1 MTFLSPSLLWFIAAI
16 SIPIAIHLLSRLK
29 QNKVEFSTIRFIKE
43 LETSS
48 IRKVQIQKMI
58 ILLLRV
64 LCIICLVMMMAQPV
78 TQGFMPGWLAAE
90 QDSKLVIV
98 LDNSASM
105 SVKDGERTF
114 LERSKNT
121 AMAIIPLFKDET
133 IITISQTCPPKVVFE
148 GKSNDP
154 KIRNSVRS
162 IRSTASHDNIWQA
175 INNILDDKEIDQ
187 PIKECVVFS
196 DMMYEPDSSFLY
208 GLNNIDEWK
217 FYFVQPKPVFDNLGI
232 LNVSPASRIKTLNQ
246 LVKLDTRVKN
256 SGTLSKPNIPLELV
270 FNDHRVGQVVSE
282 FDTGKEKEFLF
293 QAYPA
298 EVGILNG
305 KIILPRDDYELD
317 NYWHLSM
324 PIMDQI
330 RCSIIGSD
338 ANDISVLEMILRSID
353 PENKFLILETRIQS
367 DLNRLFLDDVDV
379 IVIHNPTGISEQ
391 GTKDINR
398 FLKEGGGVIWF
409 QGGEDKDQFHSD
421 LFTTIGFPELDTVI
435 SAGQGFFNSQIVT
448 ENSDIMNDIHVRN
461 IDKELPEVFKYVRV
475 KLGTQYK
482 THWDL
487 NNNDPLL
494 IEFSKGSG
502 TIFYFSTLLDLR
514 WNDLPIRG
522 MIVPLLYRLLILT
535 GTDEVNTAP
544 VLVDE
549 EKWISIEESK
559 LRNKWEVVSPLGR
572 TEMIV
577 PEYDREGI
585 RITSTNE
592 LGIYQVYSNGEKFTS
607 FPTRLHYNEYL
618 QKRISQDD
626 IESFLNQGQT
636 RWLTI
641 EDDFIDVFSET
652 RQGKSLWKM
661 FLAAALIFL
670 LLETII
676 GRPEPMK
683 MKTKE

>member
-1 MTFLSPSLLWFIAAI
+1 
-16 SIPIAIHLLSRLK
+16 
-29 QNKVEFSTIRFIKE
+29 
-43 LETSS
+43 
-48 IRKVQIQKMI
+48 
-58 ILLLRV
+58 
-64 LCIICLVMMMAQPV
+64 
-78 TQGFMPGWLAAE
+78 
-90 QDSKLVIV
+90 
-98 LDNSASM
+98 
-105 SVKDGERTF
+105 
-114 LERSKNT
+114 
-121 AMAIIPLFKDET
+121 
-133 IITISQTCPPKVVFE
+133 
-148 GKSNDP
+148 
-154 KIRNSVRS
+154 
-162 IRSTASHDNIWQA
+162 
-175 INNILDDKEIDQ
+175 
-187 PIKECVVFS
+187 
-196 DMMYEPDSSFLY
+196 
-208 GLNNIDEWK
+208 
-217 FYFVQPKPVFDNLGI
+217 
-232 LNVSPASRIKTLNQ
+232 
-246 LVKLDTRVKN
+246 
-256 SGTLSKPNIPLELV
+256 
-270 FNDHRVGQVVSE
+270 
-282 FDTGKEKEFLF
+282 
-293 QAYPA
+293 
-298 EVGILNG
+298 
-305 KIILPRDDYELD
+305 
-317 NYWHLSM
+317 
-324 PIMDQI
+324 MDQI

-338 ANDISVLEMILRSID
+338 AKDISVLEMILRSID

-409 QGGEDKDQFHSD
+409 QGAEDKDQFHSD

-461 IDKELPEVFKYVRV
+461 IEKELPEVFKYVRV

-618 QKRISQDD
+618 QKRITQDD
-626 IESFLNQGQT
+626 IASFLNQGQT

-661 FLAAALIFL
+661 FLASALIFL

>member
-1 MTFLSPSLLWFIAAI
+1 MC
-16 SIPIAIHLLSRLK
+16 
-29 QNKVEFSTIRFIKE
+29 IRD
-43 LETSS
+43 
-48 IRKVQIQKMI
+48 R
-58 ILLLRV
+58 
-64 LCIICLVMMMAQPV
+64 
-78 TQGFMPGWLAAE
+78 
-90 QDSKLVIV
+90 
-98 LDNSASM
+98 
-105 SVKDGERTF
+105 
-114 LERSKNT
+114 
-121 AMAIIPLFKDET
+121 
-133 IITISQTCPPKVVFE
+133 
-148 GKSNDP
+148 
-154 KIRNSVRS
+154 
-162 IRSTASHDNIWQA
+162 
-175 INNILDDKEIDQ
+175 
-187 PIKECVVFS
+187 
-196 DMMYEPDSSFLY
+196 
-208 GLNNIDEWK
+208 
-217 FYFVQPKPVFDNLGI
+217 
-232 LNVSPASRIKTLNQ
+232 
-246 LVKLDTRVKN
+246 
-256 SGTLSKPNIPLELV
+256 
-270 FNDHRVGQVVSE
+270 
-282 FDTGKEKEFLF
+282 
-293 QAYPA
+293 
-298 EVGILNG
+298 
-305 KIILPRDDYELD
+305 
-317 NYWHLSM
+317 
-324 PIMDQI
+324 
-330 RCSIIGSD
+330 
-338 ANDISVLEMILRSID
+338 
-353 PENKFLILETRIQS
+353 
-367 DLNRLFLDDVDV
+367 
-379 IVIHNPTGISEQ
+379 
-391 GTKDINR
+391 
-398 FLKEGGGVIWF
+398 
-409 QGGEDKDQFHSD
+409 
-421 LFTTIGFPELDTVI
+421 
-435 SAGQGFFNSQIVT
+435 
-448 ENSDIMNDIHVRN
+448 
-461 IDKELPEVFKYVRV
+461 FKYVRV

-618 QKRISQDD
+618 QKRILQDD

>member
-1 MTFLSPSLLWFIAAI
+1 MQFLP
-16 SIPIAIHLLSRLK
+16 
-29 QNKVEFSTIRFIKE
+29 Q
-43 LETSS
+43 
-48 IRKVQIQKMI
+48 
-58 ILLLRV
+58 
-64 LCIICLVMMMAQPV
+64 
-78 TQGFMPGWLAAE
+78 
-90 QDSKLVIV
+90 V
-98 LDNSASM
+98 LDSNRALKNLSLFFVNLSQ
-105 SVKDGERTF
+105 KRFFKTF
-114 LERSKNT
+114 
-121 AMAIIPLFKDET
+121 
-133 IITISQTCPPKVVFE
+133 
-148 GKSNDP
+148 
-154 KIRNSVRS
+154 
-162 IRSTASHDNIWQA
+162 
-175 INNILDDKEIDQ
+175 
-187 PIKECVVFS
+187 
-196 DMMYEPDSSFLY
+196 
-208 GLNNIDEWK
+208 
-217 FYFVQPKPVFDNLGI
+217 PV
-232 LNVSPASRIKTLNQ
+232 
-246 LVKLDTRVKN
+246 
-256 SGTLSKPNIPLELV
+256 NIPLELV

-324 PIMDQI
+324 PIMDEI

-409 QGGEDKDQFHSD
+409 QGAEDKDQFHSD
-421 LFTTIGFPELDTVI
+421 LFATIGFPELDTVI

-618 QKRISQDD
+618 QKRITQDD
-626 IESFLNQGQT
+626 IESFLSQGQT